1 MIIKDYTINRKNRK
15 YSTHSILV
23 TEPHTERRTDSGK
36 NEDSGCEQTLEVR
49 RAKKSHNV
57 EIQRNLVR
65 GIEQGAL
72 DKRFG

>member
-23 TEPHTERRTDSGK
+23 TEPHTERRTNGGK
-36 NEDSGCEQTLEVR
+36 NEDSGCKQTLEVR
-49 RAKKSHNV
+49 RAEKSHNV

-72 DKRFG
+72 DKRLG